1 MAAVQEVLETLR
13 ERVARP
19 EAMQGVTAV
28 YQFVLEGEGGGNYIL
43 RFQDGAGNIEEG
55 TVDNPNVTIT
65 MEAADF
71 VDMISGKLNAMVAF
85 MGGKLKLQ
93 GDMAL
98 AMKLQS
104 ITG

>member
-19 EAMQGVTAV
+19 AAMQGVTAV
-28 YQFVLEGEGGGNYIL
+28 YQFVLEGEGGGNYVL
-43 RFQDGAGNIEEG
+43 RFQDGAGTIEEG
-55 TVDNPNVTIT
+55 TADNPNVTIT

>member
-1 MAAVQEVLETLR
+1 MATVQDVLEGLR

-19 EAMQGVTAV
+19 EAMEGVTAV
-28 YQFVLEGEGGGNYIL
+28 YQFVLEGEGGGNYVL
-43 RFQDGAGNIEEG
+43 RFQDGAGTIEEG
-55 TVDNPNVTIT
+55 TAEDPNVTIT
-65 MEAADF
+65 MDAADF
-71 VDMISGKLNAMVAF
+71 VDMISGNLNAMVAF
-85 MGGKLKLQ
+85 MGGKLRLQ